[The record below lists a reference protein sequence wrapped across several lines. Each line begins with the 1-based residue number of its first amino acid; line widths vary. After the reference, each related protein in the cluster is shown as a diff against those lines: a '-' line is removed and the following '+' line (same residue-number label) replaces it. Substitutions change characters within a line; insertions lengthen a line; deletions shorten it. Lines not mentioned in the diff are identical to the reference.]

1 MDFSQGILPVEL
13 VDLIWHHVH
22 NLNIKTVHT
31 ELALV
36 RPVYNNPTCVNLLQ
50 VHAINYNILR
60 ILSGMDSLTYS
71 S

>member
-13 VDLIWHHVH
+13 VDLIWRHVH

-36 RPVYNNPTCVNLLQ
+36 RPVYNKPTSISLLQ
-50 VHAINYNILR
+50 VHAINCNVLR
-60 ILSGMDSLTYS
+60 ILGGMGSLTY
-71 S
+71 